1 MNARMRDL
9 LAQLAHE
16 TDEIDFLLPLPPFP
30 VYCRCEQPILTNTQ
44 TPDGVVCDCGGL
56 IIVDCDEVSK

>member
-1 MNARMRDL
+1 MNAYTREL
-9 LAQLAHE
+9 LERLERE
-16 TDEIDFLLPLPPFP
+16 TAEIDFPLPLPPFP
-30 VYCRCEQPILTNTQ
+30 VYCTCEQPIPTNTR